1 MCDMILTY
9 SIITISS
16 AIALNISAIV
26 TIQFMHAAEEVA
38 VRLPV
43 AIIVITVN
51 AIVRDGQTNA
61 GKCFILWN
69 KVSSY

>member
-9 SIITISS
+9 SITTISS
-16 AIALNISAIV
+16 AIVLNISAIV

-61 GKCFILWN
+61 GKFSILRTKWSN
-69 KVSSY
+69 

>member
-1 MCDMILTY
+1 MTY
-9 SIITISS
+9 SIITISA

-26 TIQFMHAAEEVA
+26 TIQFIHAAEEVA

-51 AIVRDGQTNA
+51 AIVRDGQTSA
-61 GKCFILWN
+61 GE
-69 KVSSY
+69 SSLSHNIEPN